1 MDGGVVL
8 VPGLLAGEVVAALAG
23 QPGQVKA
30 ELGQRQGRL
39 VNRVSCGGTWNSSCV
54 HSSTFV
60 ATAICCDASK
70 SFAAPNRA
78 VASFGPA
85 PRNVTN
91 RPDASRPAISA
102 AASLHQSS
110 VLAAWLA
117 SCSHASRIAWSLPAR
132 GVRRASSMSV
142 HSIPT

>member
-1 MDGGVVL
+1 MTTGSFGL
-8 VPGLLAGEVVAALAG
+8 VM
-23 QPGQVKA
+23 KY
-30 ELGQRQGRL
+30 
-39 VNRVSCGGTWNSSCV
+39 SSCA

-60 ATAICCDASK
+60 ATAICCDPSN

-91 RPDASRPAISA
+91 RPAISRAAISA
-102 AASLHQSS
+102 AASWHPSS
-110 VLAAWLA
+110 VLAACPA
-117 SCSHASRIAWSLPAR
+117 SCSHASRSAFPLPSR

-142 HSIPT
+142 HSIPV